1 MTSDDRRAFPHSQYN
16 GSEEGFDEYGTDKD
30 AWLIDKGYETHVDSV
45 NPRLIPRADET
56 EGEYERR
63 CTKSDD
69 N

>member
-1 MTSDDRRAFPHSQYN
+1 MAY
-16 GSEEGFDEYGTDKD
+16 KD

-56 EGEYERR
+56 EEEYERK
-63 CTKSDD
+63 CKNFDD